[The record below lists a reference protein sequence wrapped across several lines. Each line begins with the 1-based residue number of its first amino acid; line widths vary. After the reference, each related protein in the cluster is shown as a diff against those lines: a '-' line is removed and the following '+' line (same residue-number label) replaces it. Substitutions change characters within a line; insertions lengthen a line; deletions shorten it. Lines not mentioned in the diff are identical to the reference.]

1 MSIILDN
8 ISYYYDSNS
17 SVKKKALSNIN
28 LKIDD
33 GEMIGIIGQT
43 GSGKSTLVQH
53 LNGLIKASNGAYYY
67 NGEDVY
73 DKDYN
78 LKSLRNKVGLVFQYP
93 EYQLFEETVIKD
105 VSYGPTMQGLELLE
119 VQLRAFESLKLLG
132 IGEEYLDASP
142 LELSGGQKRKVAIA
156 GVLAMKPDVL
166 VLDEPTA
173 GLDPYS
179 RKELLN
185 LIKGLHEEIGMTVI
199 MVSHSMEDMAEYV
212 DRLIVM
218 NEGRIEYDDTPHKV
232 FEKYEELKSM
242 GLDVPESVRLINE
255 LRKEGYLIPY
265 SNCSVKS
272 IVEDIVKYF
281 MMDIDNPL

>member
-33 GEMIGIIGQT
+33 GEMIGIIGHT

-78 LKSLRNKVGLVFQYP
+78 MKSLRNKVGLVFQYP

-232 FEKYEELKSM
+232 FENYEELKSM

-265 SNCSVKS
+265 SNCSVES

-281 MMDIDNPL
+281 KMDIDNPL